1 MRILALESSGKVA
14 SASLLKDNVLLSEF
28 YIDCGL
34 FHSKTLASI
43 VQSLLDVTDFKL
55 KDVDFLAVANGPG
68 SFTGLRIGVSIIKGM
83 SLILN
88 KPVIGVSTLH
98 AMAQN
103 AIMLDNNLIC
113 TAIDAKNGRFY
124 SALFTVQDGK
134 LIRILEDSAI
144 NVVDLFSKLL
154 NYDNKSIVILGD
166 GAEQLYDYIN
176 KNDVSKR
183 LNVKIMNAEYRYQS
197 SRGVAYAARD
207 LILSKGNI
215 ITTSADKLQ
224 INYLVFCQA
233 ERELGKK
240 LGLKRS

>member
-1 MRILALESSGKVA
+1 
-14 SASLLKDNVLLSEF
+14 
-28 YIDCGL
+28 
-34 FHSKTLASI
+34 
-43 VQSLLDVTDFKL
+43 
-55 KDVDFLAVANGPG
+55 
-68 SFTGLRIGVSIIKGM
+68 
-83 SLILN
+83 
-88 KPVIGVSTLH
+88 
-98 AMAQN
+98 MAQN
-103 AIMLDNNLIC
+103 AIMLENNLIC

-154 NYDNKSIVILGD
+154 NYDNKSIVILGN

-240 LGLKRS
+240 LELKRS